1 MAYIINRFSGQQL
14 VVLED
19 GTLDTSTS
27 LGLLGRNYTGYG
39 ETQNENFLFL
49 LENFANENPPSRPIT
64 GQTWYNTDVGALN
77 VYNGTAWTPVGSAIT
92 SNTEPEGFDGG
103 IWYKDTTDQ
112 LFVYD
117 SGLWKLI
124 GPEAIEGFGTT
135 RVLAETIVDSNGT
148 EHAAIKV
155 VVDGTVLAVCVDD
168 AFTIDDAN
176 AIPGFSI
183 LQAGTNIS
191 TARPV
196 IGSLVGNA
204 ESASKLNPGRTINGV
219 YFDGQTDITIT
230 SNTTNTLTR
239 GTYLTGA
246 NFNGST
252 ATTWSVDASPN
263 NVIGKIVAR
272 DSAGDFSAGTIT
284 ANLLGNV
291 SGNVTTASGT
301 STFNIVSANE
311 FIGATLS
318 GNAFTATKLQ
328 TARTINTVLFDGSA
342 NITVPADGNTLTGT
356 ELAVNIVDSNLTN
369 VGTLSALDVAGAT
382 GITLGGPSTSVAP
395 LRIYLDASTIPT
407 LHSRNSGIRFTIL
420 DPTQPSSTA
429 AISMVNAA
437 TALALGGLNAPAMIP
452 VNTATTDLGISTAK
466 WNNVHANFFVGT
478 ATAAQYADLA
488 EKYVADQDYEPGTVL
503 EFGGEFEVTLA
514 EDGSTKLAGIVSTDP
529 AYLMNSEC
537 IGTHVAAIALQ
548 GRAPCKV
555 RGKISKGDMLM
566 SAGSGYARK
575 AINPQIGTI
584 IGKALADF
592 DGISGIIEVAVGRV

>member
-77 VYNGTAWTPVGSAIT
+77 VYNGTAWTPVGSAVI
-92 SNTEPEGFDGG
+92 SDTEPEGFDGG

-135 RVLAETIVDSNGT
+135 RVLAEKIIDSNGT

-219 YFDGQTDITIT
+219 YFDGQTDIAIT
-230 SNTTNTLTR
+230 SNTTNTLIR

-252 ATTWSVDASPN
+252 ATTWSVDASSS

-272 DSAGDFSAGTIT
+272 DSAGNFSAGTIT

-342 NITVPADGNTLTGT
+342 NITVPAAGNTLTGT
-356 ELAVNIVDSNLTN
+356 ELAVNIVDSYLTN
-369 VGTLSALDVAGAT
+369 VGTLSSLDVAGAT

-407 LHSRNSGIRFTIL
+407 LYSRNSGIRFTIL

-488 EKYVADQDYEPGTVL
+488 EKYLADNEYEPGTVL

-514 EDGSTKLAGIVSTDP
+514 EDGSNRLAGIVSTAP

-537 IGTHVAAIALQ
+537 VGTHVVAIALQ

-555 RGKISKGDMLM
+555 RGKIHKGDMLM
-566 SAGSGYARK
+566 SGGGGYARK

-592 DGISGIIEVAVGRV
+592 DGTSGVIEVAVGRV

>member
-49 LENFANENPPSRPIT
+49 LENFANDNPPSRPIT

-77 VYNGTAWTPVGSAIT
+77 VYNGTAWTPVGSAVI

-103 IWYKDTTDQ
+103 IWYKDITDQ

-124 GPEAIEGFGTT
+124 GPEAIEGFGMTK
-135 RVLAETIVDSNGT
+135 VLAEKIRDSNGT
-148 EHAAIKV
+148 EHAALKV

-219 YFDGQTDITIT
+219 YFDGQTDIAIT

-246 NFNGST
+246 NFNGSI
-252 ATTWSVDASPN
+252 ATTWSVDASPS

-356 ELAVNIVDSNLTN
+356 QLAVNIVDSHLTN
-369 VGTLSALDVAGAT
+369 VGTLSSLDVAGAT

-407 LHSRNSGIRFTIL
+407 LYSRNSGIRFTIL

-429 AISMVNAA
+429 AISLVNAA
-437 TALALGGLNAPAMIP
+437 TALALGGPNAPAMIP

-488 EKYVADQDYEPGTVL
+488 EKYVADQEYEPGTVL

-514 EDGSTKLAGIVSTDP
+514 EDGSNRLAGIVSTAP

-537 IGTHVAAIALQ
+537 VGTCVVALALQ

-566 SAGSGYARK
+566 SAGDGYARK
-575 AINPQIGTI
+575 AISPQIGTI

-592 DGISGIIEVAVGRV
+592 DGVNGVIEVAVGRV

>member
-49 LENFANENPPSRPIT
+49 LENFANDNPPSRPIT

-77 VYNGTAWTPVGSAIT
+77 VYNGTAWAPVGSAVI
-92 SNTEPEGFDGG
+92 SDTEPEGFDGG
-103 IWYKDTTDQ
+103 IWYKDITDQ

-124 GPEAIEGFGTT
+124 GPEAIEGFGMTK
-135 RVLAETIVDSNGT
+135 VLAEKIRDSNGT
-148 EHAAIKV
+148 EHAALKV

-196 IGSLVGNA
+196 IGSLAGNA

-219 YFDGQTDITIT
+219 YFDGQTDIAIT

-246 NFNGST
+246 NFNGSI
-252 ATTWSVDASPN
+252 ATTWSVDASPS

-356 ELAVNIVDSNLTN
+356 QLAVNIVDSHLTN
-369 VGTLSALDVAGAT
+369 VGTLSSLDVAGAT

-407 LHSRNSGIRFTIL
+407 LYSRNSGIRFTIL

-429 AISMVNAA
+429 AISLVNAA
-437 TALALGGLNAPAMIP
+437 TALALGGPNAPAMIP

-488 EKYVADQDYEPGTVL
+488 EKYVADQEYEPGTVL

-514 EDGSTKLAGIVSTDP
+514 EDGSNRLAGIVSTAP

-537 IGTHVAAIALQ
+537 VGTCVVALALQ

-566 SAGSGYARK
+566 SAGDGYARK
-575 AINPQIGTI
+575 AISPQIGTI

-592 DGISGIIEVAVGRV
+592 DGVNGVIEVAVGRV

>member
-77 VYNGTAWTPVGSAIT
+77 VYNGTAWTPVGSAVI
-92 SNTEPEGFDGG
+92 SDTEPEGFDGG
-103 IWYKDTTDQ
+103 IWYKDITDQ

-117 SGLWKLI
+117 SGFWKLI

-135 RVLAETIVDSNGT
+135 KVLAEKIMDSNGT

-204 ESASKLNPGRTINGV
+204 ESASKLNPGRLINGV

-230 SNTTNTLTR
+230 SNTTNTLSR

-252 ATTWSVDASPN
+252 ATTWSVDASPS

-328 TARTINTVLFDGSA
+328 TARTINGVLFDGSA

-356 ELAVNIVDSNLTN
+356 QLATNIVDSSLTSL
-369 VGTLSALDVAGAT
+369 GTLNSLQVSGPINFLNGLQINNTVSGSGFMGIAGSLNYVAG
-382 GITLGGPSTSVAP
+382 
-395 LRIYLDASTIPT
+395 
-407 LHSRNSGIRFTIL
+407 
-420 DPTQPSSTA
+420 TQPYGNGSAIGAMALINGDDNLLSGGISSLA
-429 AISMVNAA
+429 A
-437 TALALGGLNAPAMIP
+437 ALIP
-452 VNTATTDLGISTAK
+452 GNTGSTMDLGNPVRK
-466 WNNVHANFFVGT
+466 WDKVYANFFVGT

-488 EKYVADQDYEPGTVL
+488 EKYVADQEYEPGTVL

-514 EDGSTKLAGIVSTDP
+514 EDGTNRLAGIVSTDP

-537 IGTHVAAIALQ
+537 SGNYVVAIALQ

-555 RGKISKGDMLM
+555 RGKIHKGDMLM
-566 SAGSGYARK
+566 SAGGGYARK

-584 IGKALADF
+584 IGKALVDF
-592 DGISGIIEVAVGRV
+592 DGVSGVIEVAVGRV

>member
-49 LENFANENPPSRPIT
+49 LENFANDNPPSRPIT
-64 GQTWYNTDVGALN
+64 GQTWYNTDIGALN
-77 VYNGTAWTPVGSAIT
+77 VYNGTAWTPVGSAVI
-92 SNTEPEGFDGG
+92 SDTEPEGFDGG
-103 IWYKDTTDQ
+103 IWYKDITDQ

-124 GPEAIEGFGTT
+124 GPEAIEGFGMTK
-135 RVLAETIVDSNGT
+135 VLAEKIRDSNGT
-148 EHAAIKV
+148 EHAALKV

-219 YFDGQTDITIT
+219 YFDGQTDIAIT

-252 ATTWSVDASPN
+252 ATTWSVDASPS

-356 ELAVNIVDSNLTN
+356 QLAVNIVDSHLTN
-369 VGTLSALDVAGAT
+369 VGTLSSLDVAGAT

-407 LHSRNSGIRFTIL
+407 LYSRNSGIRFTIL

-429 AISMVNAA
+429 AISLVNAA
-437 TALALGGLNAPAMIP
+437 TALALGGPNAPAMIP

-488 EKYVADQDYEPGTVL
+488 EKYVADQEYEPGTVL

-514 EDGSTKLAGIVSTDP
+514 EDGSNRLAGIVSTAP

-537 IGTHVAAIALQ
+537 VGTCVVALALQ

-566 SAGSGYARK
+566 SAGDGYARK
-575 AINPQIGTI
+575 AISPQIGTI

-592 DGISGIIEVAVGRV
+592 DGVNGVIEVAVGRV

>member
-1 MAYIINRFSGQQL
+1 MAYIVNRFSGQQL

-49 LENFANENPPSRPIT
+49 LENFANDNPPSRPIT

-77 VYNGTAWTPVGSAIT
+77 VYNGTAWTPVGSAVI
-92 SNTEPEGFDGG
+92 SDTEPEGFDGG
-103 IWYKDTTDQ
+103 IWYKDITDQ

-124 GPEAIEGFGTT
+124 GPEAIEGFGMTK
-135 RVLAETIVDSNGT
+135 VLAEKIRDSNGT
-148 EHAAIKV
+148 EHAALKV

-168 AFTIDDAN
+168 AFTIDDSN

-219 YFDGQTDITIT
+219 YFDGQTDIAIT

-284 ANLLGNV
+284 ANLIGNV

-301 STFNIVSANE
+301 STFNTVSANE

-356 ELAVNIVDSNLTN
+356 QLAVNIVDSNLTN

-407 LHSRNSGIRFTIL
+407 LYSRNSGIRFTIL

-429 AISMVNAA
+429 AISLVNAA
-437 TALALGGLNAPAMIP
+437 TALALGGPNAPAMIP

-488 EKYVADQDYEPGTVL
+488 EKYVADQEYEPGTVL

-514 EDGSTKLAGIVSTDP
+514 EDGSNRLAGIVSTAP

-537 IGTHVAAIALQ
+537 IGTCVVALALQ

-566 SAGSGYARK
+566 SAGDGYARK
-575 AINPQIGTI
+575 AISPQIGTI

-592 DGISGIIEVAVGRV
+592 DGVNGVIEVAVGRV

>member
-49 LENFANENPPSRPIT
+49 LENFANDNPPSRPIT

-77 VYNGTAWTPVGSAIT
+77 VYNGTAWTPVGSAVI
-92 SNTEPEGFDGG
+92 SDTEPEGFDGG
-103 IWYKDTTDQ
+103 IWYKDVTDQ

-124 GPEAIEGFGTT
+124 GPEAIEGFGMTK
-135 RVLAETIVDSNGT
+135 VLAEKIMDSSGT

-219 YFDGQTDITIT
+219 YFDGQTDIAIT

-252 ATTWSVDASPN
+252 ATTWSVDASPS

-291 SGNVTTASGT
+291 SGNVTTASGI
-301 STFNIVSANE
+301 STFNTVSANE

-356 ELAVNIVDSNLTN
+356 QLALNIVDSHLTN
-369 VGTLSALDVAGAT
+369 VGTLSSLDVAGAT

-407 LHSRNSGIRFTIL
+407 LYSRNSGIRFTIL

-429 AISMVNAA
+429 AISLVNAA
-437 TALALGGLNAPAMIP
+437 TALALGGPNAPAMIP

-488 EKYVADQDYEPGTVL
+488 EKYVADQEYEPGTVL

-514 EDGSTKLAGIVSTDP
+514 EDGSNRLAGIVSTAP

-537 IGTHVAAIALQ
+537 IGTCVVALALQ

-566 SAGSGYARK
+566 SAGEGHARK
-575 AINPQIGTI
+575 ATNPQIGTI

-592 DGISGIIEVAVGRV
+592 DGVNGVIEVAVGRV

>member
-1 MAYIINRFSGQQL
+1 LA
-14 VVLED
+14 
-19 GTLDTSTS
+19 
-27 LGLLGRNYTGYG
+27 
-39 ETQNENFLFL
+39 ETILAFLFL
-49 LENFANENPPSRPIT
+49 LENFANDNPPSRPIT
-64 GQTWYNTDVGALN
+64 GQTWYNTDIGALN
-77 VYNGTAWTPVGSAIT
+77 VYNGTAWTPVGSAVI
-92 SNTEPEGFDGG
+92 SDTEPEGFDGG
-103 IWYKDTTDQ
+103 IWYKDITDQ

-124 GPEAIEGFGTT
+124 GPEAIEGFGMTK
-135 RVLAETIVDSNGT
+135 VLAEKIRDSNGT
-148 EHAAIKV
+148 EHAALKV

-219 YFDGQTDITIT
+219 YFDGQTDIAIT

-356 ELAVNIVDSNLTN
+356 QLAVNIVDSHLTN
-369 VGTLSALDVAGAT
+369 VGTLSSLDVAGAT

-488 EKYVADQDYEPGTVL
+488 EKYVADQEYEPGTVL

-514 EDGSTKLAGIVSTDP
+514 EDGSNRLAGIVSTAP

-537 IGTHVAAIALQ
+537 VGTYVVALALQ

-566 SAGSGYARK
+566 SAGDGYARK
-575 AINPQIGTI
+575 AISPQIGTI

-592 DGISGIIEVAVGRV
+592 DGVNGVIEVAVGRV

>member
-39 ETQNENFLFL
+39 EVQNENFLFL

-64 GQTWYNTDVGALN
+64 GQTWYNTDVGSLN
-77 VYNGTAWTPVGSAIT
+77 VYSGTAWTPVGSAVI
-92 SNTEPEGFDGG
+92 SDTEPEGFDGG
-103 IWYKDTTDQ
+103 IWYKDITDQ

-117 SGLWKLI
+117 SGFWKLI

-135 RVLAETIVDSNGT
+135 KVLAEKIMDSNGT

-155 VVDGTVLAVCVDD
+155 IVDGTVLAVCVDD

-204 ESASKLNPGRTINGV
+204 ESASKLNPGRLINGV

-230 SNTTNTLTR
+230 SNTTNTLSK

-291 SGNVTTASGT
+291 SGNVTTASGI
-301 STFNIVSANE
+301 STFNTVSANE

-328 TARTINTVLFDGSA
+328 TGRTINGVYFDGSA
-342 NITVPADGNTLTGT
+342 NITVPAAGNTLTGT
-356 ELAVNIVDSNLTN
+356 QLAYNIVDSNLTN
-369 VGTLSALDVAGAT
+369 VGTLTELRVAAGTEGINIDNGAIRIFSNNGNYVIRT
-382 GITLGGPSTSVAP
+382 EIANAGI
-395 LRIYLDASTIPT
+395 
-407 LHSRNSGIRFTIL
+407 
-420 DPTQPSSTA
+420 
-429 AISMVNAA
+429 
-437 TALALGGLNAPAMIP
+437 ALALPFAESAEVSLWSAAANLTNGG
-452 VNTATTDLGISTAK
+452 VNRAAFTQSSYFGGFVNVGIDLGTPEYKWKDVYADTFIGIATTAR
-466 WNNVHANFFVGT
+466 
-478 ATAAQYADLA
+478 YADLA

-503 EFGGEFEVTLA
+503 EFGGEFEVTFA
-514 EDGSTKLAGIVSTDP
+514 EDGSNKLAGIVSTNP

-537 IGTHVAAIALQ
+537 SGNYIAAIALQ

-555 RGKISKGDMLM
+555 RGKIHKGDMLM
-566 SAGSGYARK
+566 SAGGGYARK
-575 AINPQIGTI
+575 ATNPQIGTI

-592 DGISGIIEVAVGRV
+592 DGTSGVIEVAVGRV

>member
-49 LENFANENPPSRPIT
+49 LENFANDNPPSRPIT

-77 VYNGTAWTPVGSAIT
+77 VYNGTAWTPVGSAVI
-92 SNTEPEGFDGG
+92 SDTEPEGFDGG
-103 IWYKDTTDQ
+103 IWYKDITDQ

-124 GPEAIEGFGTT
+124 GPEAIEGFGMTK
-135 RVLAETIVDSNGT
+135 VLAEKIIDSNGT

-168 AFTIDDAN
+168 AFTIDDSN

-219 YFDGQTDITIT
+219 YFDGQTDIAIT

-252 ATTWSVDASPN
+252 ATTWSVDASPSN
-263 NVIGKIVAR
+263 IIGKIVAR

-342 NITVPADGNTLTGT
+342 NITVPAAGNTLTGT
-356 ELAVNIVDSNLTN
+356 QLAYNIVDSNLTN
-369 VGTLSALDVAGAT
+369 VGTLSALDVAGST
-382 GITLGGPSTSVAP
+382 GITFGSQFQLFLDGGVVPTVRDNQGIGINLDVVDSSVTGGDANVSLISSAVSLSFGGGYTPAWIPDATATGTNLG
-395 LRIYLDASTIPT
+395 IPT
-407 LHSRNSGIRFTIL
+407 
-420 DPTQPSSTA
+420 
-429 AISMVNAA
+429 V
-437 TALALGGLNAPAMIP
+437 
-452 VNTATTDLGISTAK
+452 K
-466 WNNVHANFFVGT
+466 WNNVYANFFVGT

-514 EDGSTKLAGIVSTDP
+514 EDGSNKLAGIVSTAP

-537 IGTHVAAIALQ
+537 SGTHVVAIALQ

-555 RGKISKGDMLM
+555 RGKIHKGDMLM
-566 SAGSGYARK
+566 SAGGGYARK
-575 AINPQIGTI
+575 ATNPQIGTI

-592 DGISGIIEVAVGRV
+592 DGVNGVIEVAVGRV

>member
-1 MAYIINRFSGQQL
+1 M
-14 VVLED
+14 
-19 GTLDTSTS
+19 
-27 LGLLGRNYTGYG
+27 
-39 ETQNENFLFL
+39 
-49 LENFANENPPSRPIT
+49 
-64 GQTWYNTDVGALN
+64 
-77 VYNGTAWTPVGSAIT
+77 
-92 SNTEPEGFDGG
+92 
-103 IWYKDTTDQ
+103 
-112 LFVYD
+112 
-117 SGLWKLI
+117 
-124 GPEAIEGFGTT
+124 
-135 RVLAETIVDSNGT
+135 
-148 EHAAIKV
+148 
-155 VVDGTVLAVCVDD
+155 LAVCVDD

-219 YFDGQTDITIT
+219 YFDGQTDIAIT

-246 NFNGST
+246 NFNGSI
-252 ATTWSVDASPN
+252 ATTWSVDASPS

-356 ELAVNIVDSNLTN
+356 QLAVNIVDSHLTN
-369 VGTLSALDVAGAT
+369 VGTLSSLDVAGAT

-407 LHSRNSGIRFTIL
+407 LYSRNSGIRFTIL

-429 AISMVNAA
+429 AISLVNAA
-437 TALALGGLNAPAMIP
+437 TALALGGPNAPAMIP

-488 EKYVADQDYEPGTVL
+488 EKYVADQEYEPGTVL

-514 EDGSTKLAGIVSTDP
+514 EDGSNRLAGIVSTAP

-537 IGTHVAAIALQ
+537 VGTCVVALALQ

-566 SAGSGYARK
+566 SAGDGYARK
-575 AINPQIGTI
+575 AISPQIGTI

-592 DGISGIIEVAVGRV
+592 DGVNGVIEVAVGRV

>member
-1 MAYIINRFSGQQL
+1 
-14 VVLED
+14 VLED

-49 LENFANENPPSRPIT
+49 LENFANDNPPSRPIT

-77 VYNGTAWTPVGSAIT
+77 VYNGTAWTPVGSAVI
-92 SNTEPEGFDGG
+92 SDTEPEGFDGG
-103 IWYKDTTDQ
+103 IWYKDITDQ

-117 SGLWKLI
+117 SGFWKLI
-124 GPEAIEGFGTT
+124 GPEAIEGFGMTK
-135 RVLAETIVDSNGT
+135 VLAEKIMDSNGT

-155 VVDGTVLAVCVDD
+155 VVDGTVLAVCVND
-168 AFTIDDAN
+168 AFTIDDSN

-204 ESASKLNPGRTINGV
+204 QSASKLNPGRTINGV
-219 YFDGQTDITIT
+219 YFDGQTDIAIT

-246 NFNGST
+246 NFNGSA

-311 FIGATLS
+311 FIGTTLS

-356 ELAVNIVDSNLTN
+356 GLAVNIVDSNLTN
-369 VGTLSALDVAGAT
+369 VGTLSSLDVAGAT

-407 LHSRNSGIRFTIL
+407 LHSRNSGIHFTIL

-514 EDGSTKLAGIVSTDP
+514 EDGTNRLAGIVTTNP

-537 IGTHVAAIALQ
+537 VGNYIAAIALQ

-555 RGKISKGDMLM
+555 RGKIHKGDMLM
-566 SAGSGYARK
+566 SGGEGYARK
-575 AINPQIGTI
+575 ATNPQIGTI

-592 DGISGIIEVAVGRV
+592 DGTSGVIEVAVGRV

>member
-1 MAYIINRFSGQQL
+1 
-14 VVLED
+14 VLED

-49 LENFANENPPSRPIT
+49 LENFANDNPPSRPIT
-64 GQTWYNTDVGALN
+64 GQTWYNTDIGALN
-77 VYNGTAWTPVGSAIT
+77 VYNGTAWTPVGSAVI
-92 SNTEPEGFDGG
+92 SDTEPEGFDGG
-103 IWYKDTTDQ
+103 IWYKDITDQ

-124 GPEAIEGFGTT
+124 GPEAIEGFGMTK
-135 RVLAETIVDSNGT
+135 VLAEKIRDSNGT
-148 EHAAIKV
+148 EHAALKV

-219 YFDGQTDITIT
+219 YFDGQTDIAIT

-342 NITVPADGNTLTGT
+342 NITVPADSNTLTGT
-356 ELAVNIVDSNLTN
+356 QLAVNIVDSHLTN
-369 VGTLSALDVAGAT
+369 VGTLSSLDVAGAT

-488 EKYVADQDYEPGTVL
+488 EKYVADQEYEPGTVL

-514 EDGSTKLAGIVSTDP
+514 EDGSNRLAGIVSTAP

-537 IGTHVAAIALQ
+537 VGTYVVALALQ

-566 SAGSGYARK
+566 SAGDGYARK
-575 AINPQIGTI
+575 AISPQIGTI

-592 DGISGIIEVAVGRV
+592 DGVNGVIEVAVGRV

>member
-77 VYNGTAWTPVGSAIT
+77 VYNGTAWTPVGSAVI
-92 SNTEPEGFDGG
+92 SDTEPEGFDGG
-103 IWYKDTTDQ
+103 IWYKDITDQ

-117 SGLWKLI
+117 SGFWKLI
-124 GPEAIEGFGTT
+124 GPEAIEGFGMTK
-135 RVLAETIVDSNGT
+135 VLAEKIMDSNGT

-168 AFTIDDAN
+168 AFTIDDSN

-219 YFDGQTDITIT
+219 YFDGQTDIAIT

-284 ANLLGNV
+284 ANLIGNV

-301 STFNIVSANE
+301 STFNTVSANE

-318 GNAFTATKLQ
+318 GNAFTATKL
-328 TARTINTVLFDGSA
+328 SC
-342 NITVPADGNTLTGT
+342 
-356 ELAVNIVDSNLTN
+356 TN
-369 VGTLSALDVAGAT
+369 FLRSALVWRA
-382 GITLGGPSTSVAP
+382 ITL
-395 LRIYLDASTIPT
+395 
-407 LHSRNSGIRFTIL
+407 
-420 DPTQPSSTA
+420 
-429 AISMVNAA
+429 
-437 TALALGGLNAPAMIP
+437 
-452 VNTATTDLGISTAK
+452 
-466 WNNVHANFFVGT
+466 
-478 ATAAQYADLA
+478 
-488 EKYVADQDYEPGTVL
+488 
-503 EFGGEFEVTLA
+503 
-514 EDGSTKLAGIVSTDP
+514 
-529 AYLMNSEC
+529 AY
-537 IGTHVAAIALQ
+537 T
-548 GRAPCKV
+548 
-555 RGKISKGDMLM
+555 
-566 SAGSGYARK
+566 
-575 AINPQIGTI
+575 
-584 IGKALADF
+584 F
-592 DGISGIIEVAVGRV
+592 DKD

>member
-1 MAYIINRFSGQQL
+1 
-14 VVLED
+14 V
-19 GTLDTSTS
+19 
-27 LGLLGRNYTGYG
+27 
-39 ETQNENFLFL
+39 QNENFLFL

-77 VYNGTAWTPVGSAIT
+77 VYSGTAWTPVGSAVI
-92 SNTEPEGFDGG
+92 SDTEPEGFDGG
-103 IWYKDTTDQ
+103 IWYKDITDQ

-117 SGLWKLI
+117 SGFWKLI

-135 RVLAETIVDSNGT
+135 KVLAETIIDSNGT
-148 EHAAIKV
+148 AHAAIKV

-230 SNTTNTLTR
+230 SNTTNTLSK

-252 ATTWSVDASPN
+252 ATTWSVDASPS

-284 ANLLGNV
+284 ANLIGNV
-291 SGNVTTASGT
+291 SGNVNTASGT
-301 STFNIVSANE
+301 STFNTVSANE

-328 TARTINTVLFDGSA
+328 TARTINGVLFDGSV
-342 NITVPADGNTLTGT
+342 NITVPAASNTLTGT
-356 ELAVNIVDSNLTN
+356 QLAYNIVDSNLTN

-382 GITLGGPSTSVAP
+382 GITLGSQFQLFLDGGVVPTIRDNQGIGVNLDVVDTSVPGGYANVSLISSALSLSLGGGYTP
-395 LRIYLDASTIPT
+395 AWIPDTTATGTNLGIPT
-407 LHSRNSGIRFTIL
+407 
-420 DPTQPSSTA
+420 
-429 AISMVNAA
+429 V
-437 TALALGGLNAPAMIP
+437 
-452 VNTATTDLGISTAK
+452 K

-514 EDGSTKLAGIVSTDP
+514 EDGTNRLAGIVSTNP

-537 IGTHVAAIALQ
+537 SGNYIAAIALQ

-555 RGKISKGDMLM
+555 RGKISKGDMLT
-566 SAGSGYARK
+566 SAGGGYARK
-575 AINPQIGTI
+575 ATNPQIGTI

-592 DGISGIIEVAVGRV
+592 DGTSGVIEVAVGRV